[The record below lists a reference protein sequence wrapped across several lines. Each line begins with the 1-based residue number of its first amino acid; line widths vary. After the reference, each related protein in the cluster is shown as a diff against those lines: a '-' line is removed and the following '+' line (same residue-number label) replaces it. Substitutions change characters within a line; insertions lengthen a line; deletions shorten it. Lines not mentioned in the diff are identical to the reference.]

1 MVFQLILIMLREFQE
16 TIKTI
21 EQLKKRKHSSSVFLI
36 IFMFLIIR
44 KGGTLTQKPFFQGKT
59 QWNLYL
65 WGVISGKLGGG
76 SKLETINLLFCLI
89 ISIVS
94 WDSRKIIKIT
104 NLKNNSVFLSFL
116 FYLLLFCESFRKQLK
131 LK

>member
-1 MVFQLILIMLREFQE
+1 MLREFQE

-21 EQLKKRKHSSSVFLI
+21 EQLKKRKHSSSVFII
-36 IFMFLIIR
+36 IFNFLISQ
-44 KGGTLTQKPFFQGKT
+44 GGTLTQKPFFHGKT

-65 WGVISGKLGGG
+65 WGLISGKLGGG

-94 WDSRKIIKIT
+94 WAWDSRKIIKIN
-104 NLKNNSVFLSFL
+104 NLK
-116 FYLLLFCESFRKQLK
+116 KQLRF
-131 LK
+131 L